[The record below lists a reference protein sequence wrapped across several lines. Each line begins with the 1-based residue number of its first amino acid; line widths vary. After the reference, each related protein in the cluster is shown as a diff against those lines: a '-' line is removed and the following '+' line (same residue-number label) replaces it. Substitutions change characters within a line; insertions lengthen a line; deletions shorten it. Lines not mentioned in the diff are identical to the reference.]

1 MESLK
6 DGVKA
11 NVLLL
16 SNVELEDDIED
27 DVVVSPD
34 LETIFCSSLSCL
46 TNVEEVLY
54 SLFKLS
60 TVVELEEDIVEDIV
74 EEEVSP
80 DLEMLFFSSSLA

>member
-16 SNVELEDDIED
+16 SSVELEDDIED

-80 DLEMLFFSSSLA
+80 DLEMIFFSSSLA

>member
-34 LETIFCSSLSCL
+34 LETVFCSSLSCL
-46 TNVEEVLY
+46 TNVEHVLN
-54 SLFKLS
+54 SLFRLS
-60 TVVELEEDIVEDIV
+60 TVVEFEKDIA

-80 DLEMLFFSSSLA
+80 DLDMIFFSSILA

>member
-1 MESLK
+1 MESLN

-16 SNVELEDDIED
+16 SIIELED

-34 LETIFCSSLSCL
+34 LETIFCSSLSSL
-46 TNVEEVLY
+46 TNVEHVMD
-54 SLFKLS
+54 SLLRLS
-60 TVVELEEDIVEDIV
+60 TVVEFEKDIA

-80 DLEMLFFSSSLA
+80 DLDMIFFSSILA

>member
-1 MESLK
+1 MESLN

-16 SNVELEDDIED
+16 SIIELED

-34 LETIFCSSLSCL
+34 LETIFCSSLSSL
-46 TNVEEVLY
+46 TNVEHVMD
-54 SLFKLS
+54 SLLRLS
-60 TVVELEEDIVEDIV
+60 TVVEFEEDIA

-80 DLEMLFFSSSLA
+80 DLDMIFFSSILA

>member
-1 MESLK
+1 MESLN

-16 SNVELEDDIED
+16 SSVELEDDIED

-34 LETIFCSSLSCL
+34 LETIFCSSLSSL
-46 TNVEEVLY
+46 TNVEHVMD
-54 SLFKLS
+54 SLLRLS
-60 TVVELEEDIVEDIV
+60 TVVEFEKDIA

-80 DLEMLFFSSSLA
+80 DLDMIFFSSILA

>member
-34 LETIFCSSLSCL
+34 LETIFCSSLSSL
-46 TNVEEVLY
+46 TKVEHDLD
-54 SLFKLS
+54 SLVRLS
-60 TVVELEEDIVEDIV
+60 TVVELEDDIEDDIV
-74 EEEVSP
+74 EEEVSA
-80 DLEMLFFSSSLA
+80 DLEMIFSFSSLA

>member
-46 TNVEEVLY
+46 TNVEEVLD
-54 SLFKLS
+54 SLFRLS

-80 DLEMLFFSSSLA
+80 DLEMIFFSSSLA

>member
-1 MESLK
+1 MESLN

-16 SNVELEDDIED
+16 SIIELED

-34 LETIFCSSLSCL
+34 LETIFWSPLSSL
-46 TNVEEVLY
+46 TNVEHVMD
-54 SLFKLS
+54 SLLRLS
-60 TVVELEEDIVEDIV
+60 TVVEFEKDIA

-80 DLEMLFFSSSLA
+80 DLDMIFFSSILA

>member
-46 TNVEEVLY
+46 TNVEEVLD
-54 SLFKLS
+54 SLFRLS
-60 TVVELEEDIVEDIV
+60 TVEEDIVEDIV
-74 EEEVSP
+74 EEDVSP
-80 DLEMLFFSSSLA
+80 DLEMIFFSSSLA